1 MIPKQDDEK
10 VGLAVTGRNRIA
22 SLCNNRD
29 ARQRQ
34 PTKCDVQL
42 PFAGGSS
49 AGGSSLAASSAD
61 GGHCAGSSVAS
72 VQSDVCG
79 IRTSVDSAGKAAAG
93 VAAAGSVHDS
103 Q

>member
-1 MIPKQDDEK
+1 MMKKLDWPIYRANQNSVSMYQP
-10 VGLAVTGRNRIA
+10 
-22 SLCNNRD
+22 D

-49 AGGSSLAASSAD
+49 AAGPPVAAGTAD
-61 GGHCAGSSVAS
+61 GGHSAGGSVAS

-79 IRTSVDSAGKAAAG
+79 IWTSVDSARETVAG
-93 VAAAGSVHDS
+93 FAAAGSVHDS